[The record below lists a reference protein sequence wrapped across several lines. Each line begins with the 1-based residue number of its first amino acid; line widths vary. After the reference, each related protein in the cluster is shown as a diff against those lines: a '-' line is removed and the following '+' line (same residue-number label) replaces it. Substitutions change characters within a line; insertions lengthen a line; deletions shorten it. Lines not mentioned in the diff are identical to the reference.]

1 MERKTF
7 YISTPIYYP
16 SDKLHIGHTY
26 CTVAADAMAR
36 YKRMLGYDVMFLT
49 GTDEHGQK
57 IEEKATAKGVTPQAY
72 VDEIVASILDLWK
85 LMNISND
92 RFIRTTDDY
101 HVESVQKIFKALY
114 DKGAIY
120 KGVYKGK
127 YCTPCESFWTES
139 QLVDGKCPD
148 CGREV
153 RDAEEEAY
161 FFRLSDY
168 AQPLLKLYA
177 DHPDFLEP
185 KSRMNEMISFI
196 NSGLEDLCV
205 SRTSFSWGIPVTF
218 DPKHVVYV
226 WVDALTNYITALGYG
241 NGKYHD
247 YDKYWPCDVHFV
259 GKEIVRFHSIIWP
272 AMLMALDLPLPKKVY
287 GHGWLLL
294 DGGKMSKSKGNVV
307 DPAILAQRYGVDA
320 LRYFLLREFPFGSDG
335 NFSNEALIARINA
348 DLANDLGNLVSR
360 TTAMTDKYFGG
371 TLPAGREAQP
381 VDEELVALVD
391 GLRGRYEE
399 AMERFAFQDALIEV
413 MKAVSRSNK
422 YIDETAPWVLGK
434 DDSKKDR
441 LATVLY
447 NLLETIRI
455 AGILLTPFMPDSCK
469 KIQEMIGAGDA
480 AFSWESA
487 ARFGGLCPTA
497 TVHKGENLFPRI
509 DLNKELEALEAAKAA
524 KEAAAQK
531 EKKAPQKEEK
541 PEGVVSLIGI
551 DDFAKVQLRVAQVTA
566 CEPVPKSD
574 KLLCLQ
580 LDDGMGGRQVVSGI
594 HAWYEPADLVGKK
607 LILVANLQPA
617 KLRGTLS
624 NGMILAADVG
634 DTAKVIFVDDS
645 IPNGAKIR

>member
-1 MERKTF
+1 
-7 YISTPIYYP
+7 
-16 SDKLHIGHTY
+16 
-26 CTVAADAMAR
+26 
-36 YKRMLGYDVMFLT
+36 
-49 GTDEHGQK
+49 
-57 IEEKATAKGVTPQAY
+57 
-72 VDEIVASILDLWK
+72 
-85 LMNISND
+85 
-92 RFIRTTDDY
+92 
-101 HVESVQKIFKALY
+101 
-114 DKGAIY
+114 
-120 KGVYKGK
+120 
-127 YCTPCESFWTES
+127 
-139 QLVDGKCPD
+139 
-148 CGREV
+148 
-153 RDAEEEAY
+153 
-161 FFRLSDY
+161 
-168 AQPLLKLYA
+168 
-177 DHPDFLEP
+177 
-185 KSRMNEMISFI
+185 
-196 NSGLEDLCV
+196 
-205 SRTSFSWGIPVTF
+205 
-218 DPKHVVYV
+218 
-226 WVDALTNYITALGYG
+226 
-241 NGKYHD
+241 
-247 YDKYWPCDVHFV
+247 
-259 GKEIVRFHSIIWP
+259 
-272 AMLMALDLPLPKKVY
+272 
-287 GHGWLLL
+287 
-294 DGGKMSKSKGNVV
+294 
-307 DPAILAQRYGVDA
+307 
-320 LRYFLLREFPFGSDG
+320 
-335 NFSNEALIARINA
+335 
-348 DLANDLGNLVSR
+348 
-360 TTAMTDKYFGG
+360 
-371 TLPAGREAQP
+371 
-381 VDEELVALVD
+381 
-391 GLRGRYEE
+391 
-399 AMERFAFQDALIEV
+399 MERFAFQDALIEV

-469 KIQEMIGAGDA
+469 KIQEMIGADNN

-594 HAWYEPADLVGKK
+594 HAWYEPADLIGKK
-607 LILVANLQPA
+607 IVLVANLQPA

-645 IPNGAKIR
+645 IPNGANIR